1 VSDDDLSAIVHP
13 GPRMVKRERG
23 EGGLFRMNGSRMWYG
38 QWYREGKQ
46 VRVSLKTDVKEKAK
60 RELRRLM
67 GENEGGAA
75 PENLTRKLRY
85 GNLRQAL
92 LDDYTFRGNKSL
104 QTLKDGSETIWGLAA
119 LDQFFG
125 YTKTALGLPVKS
137 ISIDKIREF
146 IRKRQEEKIGNAAIN
161 RSLAMLRRMLNIA
174 RIDGKIQ
181 FMAVV
186 RLLKEPP
193 ARKGFVERE
202 QFETVL
208 SKLPDHLRP
217 LATFLYYCGVRVG
230 EAKQIVW
237 SQIDLKKALVR
248 LEGEQTKTSEA
259 RIIPLP
265 DVLVSVL
272 KNVRLKQGLVFDSRG
287 LRDDW
292 SKAVKA
298 AEMPNLLI
306 HDLRRSAIR
315 NLIAAG
321 VAEKVAMSISGH
333 KTRAVFD
340 RYHIVS
346 TDDVVKAMQ
355 KLQNN
360 LLTSGHNGESSVRGL
375 LADNRK

>member
-1 VSDDDLSAIVHP
+1 
-13 GPRMVKRERG
+13 MVKRERG
-23 EGGLFRMNGSRMWYG
+23 EGGLFRMKGSRNWYG
-38 QWYREGKQ
+38 QWYQNGKQ
-46 VRVSLKTDVKEKAK
+46 IRVSLKTDVKEKAT
-60 RELRRLM
+60 RELRRKM
-67 GENEGGAA
+67 GDAERGAA
-75 PENLTRKLRY
+75 PENETRKLRY

-92 LDDYTFRGNKSL
+92 LDDYTRRGNKSL
-104 QTLKDGSETIWGLAA
+104 QTLADGTETIWGLSA
-119 LDQFFG
+119 LDKFFG
-125 YTKTALGLPVKS
+125 YSSTNQGSLVAAITV
-137 ISIDKIREF
+137 DKIREF
-146 IRKRQEEKIGNAAIN
+146 VRKRQGEKTGNAAIN
-161 RSLAMLRRMLNIA
+161 RSLALLRRMFNIA
-174 RIDGKIQ
+174 RTDGKIQ
-181 FMAVV
+181 FMPVV

-193 ARKGFVERE
+193 ARKGFLELE

-208 SKLPDHLRP
+208 SKLPEHLRP
-217 LATFLYYCGVRVG
+217 LVTFLYYCGVRVG

-265 DVLVSVL
+265 DILVSVL
-272 KNVRLKQGLVFDSRG
+272 KNVKLKEGLVFDSQG
-287 LRDDW
+287 LRDEW

-360 LLTSGHNGESSVRGL
+360 HGESSVRGL
-375 LADNRK
+375 LADSRK

>member
-1 VSDDDLSAIVHP
+1 
-13 GPRMVKRERG
+13 MK
-23 EGGLFRMNGSRMWYG
+23 GSRNWYG
-38 QWYREGKQ
+38 QWYQNGKQ

-60 RELRRLM
+60 RELRRKM
-67 GENEGGAA
+67 GDAERGAA
-75 PENLTRKLRY
+75 PENETRKLRY

-92 LDDYTFRGNKSL
+92 LDDYTRRGNKSL
-104 QTLKDGSETIWGLAA
+104 QMLADGTETIWGLSA
-119 LDQFFG
+119 LDKFFG
-125 YTKTALGLPVKS
+125 YSSANQGSLVVS
-137 ISIDKIREF
+137 ITVDKIREF
-146 IRKRQEEKIGNAAIN
+146 MRKRQGEKTGNAAIN
-161 RSLAMLRRMLNIA
+161 RSLALLRRMFNIA
-174 RIDGKIQ
+174 RTDGKIQ
-181 FMAVV
+181 FMPVV

-193 ARKGFVERE
+193 ARKGFVELE
-202 QFETVL
+202 QFEAVL
-208 SKLPDHLRP
+208 SKLPEHLRP

-272 KNVRLKQGLVFDSRG
+272 KDVKLKEGLVFDCRG
-287 LRDDW
+287 LRDEW

-346 TDDVVKAMQ
+346 TDDVVNAMQ

-360 LLTSGHNGESSVRGL
+360 LLTPGQNGESSVRGL
-375 LADNRK
+375 LEDSRK

>member
-1 VSDDDLSAIVHP
+1 
-13 GPRMVKRERG
+13 MVKRERG
-23 EGGLFRMNGSRMWYG
+23 EGGLFRMKGSRNWYG

-46 VRVSLKTDVKEKAK
+46 VRVSLKTEVKEKAK

-67 GENEGGAA
+67 GESERGAA

-92 LDDYTFRGNKSL
+92 LDDYTARGNKSL
-104 QTLKDGSETIWGLAA
+104 QILKDGSETIWGLAA
-119 LDQFFG
+119 LDEFLG
-125 YTKTALGLPVKS
+125 YTKTDPGLPVKS
-137 ISIDKIREF
+137 ISVDKIREF

-161 RSLAMLRRMLNIA
+161 RSLALLRRMFNIA

-181 FMAVV
+181 FMPVV

-208 SKLPDHLRP
+208 SKLPEPLRP

-237 SQIDLKKALVR
+237 SQIDLKNALVR

-272 KNVRLKQGLVFDSRG
+272 KNVKLKEGLVFDSRG
-287 LRDDW
+287 LRDEW

-298 AEMPNLLI
+298 AEKPNLLI

-360 LLTSGHNGESSVRGL
+360 LLTPGQNGESSVRGL
-375 LADNRK
+375 LADSRK

>member
-1 VSDDDLSAIVHP
+1 
-13 GPRMVKRERG
+13 MVKRERG
-23 EGGLFRMNGSRMWYG
+23 EGGLFRMKGSRNWYG
-38 QWYREGKQ
+38 QWYQHCKQ
-46 VRVSLKTDVKEKAK
+46 LRVSLKTDVKEEAK
-60 RELRRLM
+60 RELRRKM
-67 GENEGGAA
+67 GDAERGAA
-75 PENLTRKLRY
+75 PENETRKLRY

-92 LDDYTFRGNKSL
+92 LDDYTRRGNKSL
-104 QTLKDGSETIWGLAA
+104 QMLADGTETIWGLSA
-119 LDQFFG
+119 LDKFFG
-125 YTKTALGLPVKS
+125 YSPTNQSSLVVS
-137 ISIDKIREF
+137 ITVDRIREF
-146 IRKRQEEKIGNAAIN
+146 VRKRQGEKTGNAAIN
-161 RSLAMLRRMLNIA
+161 RSLALLRRMFNIA
-174 RIDGKIQ
+174 RTDGKIQ
-181 FMAVV
+181 FMPVV

-193 ARKGFVERE
+193 ARKGFVELE
-202 QFETVL
+202 QFEAVL
-208 SKLPDHLRP
+208 SKLPEHLRP
-217 LATFLYYCGVRVG
+217 LTTFLYYCGVRVG

-237 SQIDLKKALVR
+237 SQIDLKRALVR

-272 KNVRLKQGLVFDSRG
+272 KDVKLKEGLVFDCRG
-287 LRDDW
+287 LRDEW

-298 AEMPNLLI
+298 AEIPNLLI

-346 TDDVVKAMQ
+346 TDDVVNAMQ

-360 LLTSGHNGESSVRGL
+360 LLTPGQNGESSVRGL
-375 LADNRK
+375 LADSRK